1 MPDLNMK
8 AEDLSRLLWWLPQVA
23 SGLTRPAPSLDGTN
37 HQTPRLSPSSTHSLL
52 SKSSVG
58 AKYSL
63 PIELVFVA
71 LEEKLC
77 FSFIKKKTGYAI
89 LVGVYFYFS
98 HALSHISNYDPL
110 WYACKKILRFYIWR
124 KPIPLI
130 PFGIFQKVYSF
141 IICGGKTYLSLTFY
155 VQVCEMSWPCHKVQF
170 VMSSLLRL
178 IILGEFLHVQRSS
191 QEFQYWRNFYMYSES
206 PKSFNIGGMS
216 TCTANLSKS
225 FNIGGIS
232 TCTANLPRVS
242 ILAEFLHV
250 QRISQEFQYWGKCL
264 RVQRISLRVSILGE
278 FLHVQWISQEFQ
290 LFFFMFWF
298 DSFWTKQCQD
308 IFDVKFNSSF
318 IARAVAHTNTGYG
331 ALQYTQ
337 DRIVFV
343 NGEIDPWHYLG
354 ITKSL
359 PQAPAI
365 FIPGQ
370 ANLRYRTF

>member
-1 MPDLNMK
+1 M
-8 AEDLSRLLWWLPQVA
+8 V
-23 SGLTRPAPSLDGTN
+23 GL
-37 HQTPRLSPSSTHSLL
+37 
-52 SKSSVG
+52 
-58 AKYSL
+58 
-63 PIELVFVA
+63 
-71 LEEKLC
+71 
-77 FSFIKKKTGYAI
+77 
-89 LVGVYFYFS
+89 YFYFS

-110 WYACKKILRFYIWR
+110 WYACKKILWFYIWR
-124 KPIPLI
+124 TPIPLI

-155 VQVCEMSWPCHKVQF
+155 VQVCEMSWLCHKVQF

-178 IILGEFLHVQRSS
+178 IILGEFLHVQRIS

-232 TCTANLPRVS
+232 TCTANLSRVS
-242 ILAEFLHV
+242 TL
-250 QRISQEFQYWGKCL
+250 
-264 RVQRISLRVSILGE
+264 
-278 FLHVQWISQEFQ
+278 
-290 LFFFMFWF
+290 FFMFWF